1 MKNIRIVSTGRALP
15 ERVIT
20 NDDLSK
26 IVDTSDEWITTRT
39 GIKQRYKC
47 EEETCGSLALLAAKK
62 TINKA
67 GIDKEEIG
75 AVIVAT
81 STPDTIFPTVAACIQ
96 RDLELSE
103 EVMAFDISVACTGF
117 LYGIKLAHGLVN
129 TLDKKYVLVVGSEQ
143 LSRILDYSDRSTC
156 ILFGDGAGAAIV
168 TADDT
173 EYCQKIWTKGNYEAL
188 NCNGVGIPD
197 NYLHMK
203 GNDVFK
209 FAVTA
214 LNKGIKA
221 ILSEKNITLD
231 DVDYV
236 ICHQANARI
245 IDHVKKKYPGYE
257 DKFYMNIEKYGNTS
271 SASIPIAIDEILE
284 NKTESGSLKLLCVA
298 FGAGL
303 TWSSALLEV

>member
-15 ERVIT
+15 EKVVT

-47 EEETCGSLALLAAKK
+47 EEETSGSLALLAAKK
-62 TINKA
+62 AINKA

-81 STPDTIFPTVAACIQ
+81 STPDTIFPTVAATIQ
-96 RDLELSE
+96 RDLGLSE

-117 LYGIKLAHGLVN
+117 LYGVKLAHGLVN
-129 TLDKKYVLVVGSEQ
+129 SLNKKYVLVVGSEQ

-156 ILFGDGAGAAIV
+156 ILFGDGAGAAV
-168 TADDT
+168 FTADDT

-284 NKTESGSLKLLCVA
+284 NKTEAGSLKLLCVA